1 MLTPLV
7 KIDVN
12 GRLAN
17 GEEFDN
23 RTMGCIA
30 KNKSGNMS
38 TYLPRVLEGTDWLK
52 FATSLAQKAGSPM
65 DTCNFYAYDTS
76 VVSNYQFPI
85 LLIPHPGREYG
96 ELARQAAFDTIPN
109 QNAIKRIIY
118 ITADH
123 GKTSGHDH
131 SYSWVK
137 KELVETFP
145 KAVHTVIR
153 GVIND
158 NHLATKAKQ
167 IENYINTNTG
177 VLLIGTTDL
186 THSGTQFGN
195 EQLSRSEIVETE
207 RSFIES
213 ILQVDPY
220 KVKRLWNANK
230 ELACGFGSLFTMLL
244 VANSM
249 GYKGEAIAYY
259 DSQDINASKETVSY
273 FAASFNFPEPNLLPN
288 S

>member
-1 MLTPLV
+1 MV
-7 KIDVN
+7 K
-12 GRLAN
+12 
-17 GEEFDN
+17 
-23 RTMGCIA
+23 
-30 KNKSGNMS
+30 
-38 TYLPRVLEGTDWLK
+38 
-52 FATSLAQKAGSPM
+52 
-65 DTCNFYAYDTS
+65 
-76 VVSNYQFPI
+76 
-85 LLIPHPGREYG
+85 
-96 ELARQAAFDTIPN
+96 LARQAAFDTIPN

-118 ITADH
+118 ISADH
-123 GKTSGHDH
+123 DRTSGHDH

-153 GVIND
+153 GVING
-158 NHLATKAKQ
+158 NRLATKAKQ
-167 IENYINTNTG
+167 IENYINNNTG

-186 THSGTQFGN
+186 THSGTRFGN
-195 EQLSRSEIVETE
+195 KQLSRSEIVEIE

-230 ELACGFGSLFTMLL
+230 ELACGFGSLFIMLL
-244 VANSM
+244 VAKSM

-259 DSQDINASKETVSY
+259 DSQEINVSQETVSY
-273 FAASFNFPEPNLLPN
+273 FCREFSTSRSQNLFPN